1 MRKNILGSI
10 GFYTLLIIIMVVDLF
25 PLYWMI
31 VGSFKTYEELF
42 NPRILF
48 PTKIAVENYINA
60 IFGFEGSFFVQ
71 MKNSIILAVGTAA
84 LAMGISIPSGYA
96 LARLNFKWKKMFMR
110 SILFTYVV
118 PSTFLVVPY
127 FALMSFYRLYN
138 TYFAVILADTVFTL
152 PYCVLVLMEYFRS
165 IPKEIEESAFV
176 DGANIKD
183 IILKITI
190 PLSAPALAAI
200 STFAFLYSWNEY
212 LYVIVLMGSSDM
224 FTVPVGIGARI
235 AGDTFSYGPMF
246 AMATLF
252 ALPSIVFYLLI
263 ERYIVTG
270 LTAGALKG

>member
-1 MRKNILGSI
+1 MSSLA
-10 GFYTLLIIIMVVDLF
+10 FYLILIIIIIVDLF

-31 VGSFKTYEELF
+31 SSSFKTYDELF
-42 NPRILF
+42 NPKILF
-48 PTKIAVENYINA
+48 PTRLAIENYLNA
-60 IFGFEGSFFVQ
+60 LFGFEGSFFIQ

-84 LAMGISIPSGYA
+84 LAMFIAIPSGYA
-96 LARLNFKWKKMFMR
+96 LARLTFRWKKLFMR

-138 TYFAVILADTVFTL
+138 TYFALILADTVFTL

-165 IPKEIEESAFV
+165 IPKEIEESALV
-176 DGANIKD
+176 DGATVFN
-183 IILKITI
+183 IILRITI

-200 STFAFLYSWNEY
+200 ATFAFLYSWNEY

-246 AMATLF
+246 AMATIF
-252 ALPSIVFYLLI
+252 AIPSIIFYLLI
-263 ERYIVTG
+263 ERYIVSG
-270 LTAGALKG
+270 LTAGALKA